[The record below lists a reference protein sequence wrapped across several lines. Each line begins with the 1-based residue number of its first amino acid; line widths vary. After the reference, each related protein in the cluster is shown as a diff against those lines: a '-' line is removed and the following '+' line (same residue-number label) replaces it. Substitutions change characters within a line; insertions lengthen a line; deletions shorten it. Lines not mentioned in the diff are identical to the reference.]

1 MAKCPELAV
10 VTQEKTLEEEV
21 EDLRQAF
28 ESHMRNTKMPLL
40 VLAEHPRLQLIYHT
54 TIIGR

>member
-28 ESHMRNTKMPLL
+28 ESHMRDAKMPLL
-40 VLAEHPRLQLIYHT
+40 VLAERPRLQLIYHT